1 MKRFTSGL
9 AAVFGRE
16 LRAYFVSP
24 MAWVILTLF
33 LFGNGISFTLIV
45 SYLADPRSG
54 GISTPLQVFFGSFFF
69 WLMLF
74 VLIPL
79 ITMRSIAEE
88 RRSGT
93 LETLMTAPVSE
104 TTVVLA
110 KFAAALVFYTFLWL
124 PTLAYVAILGR
135 GATTID
141 WGPIASGYLGVLALG
156 AMFLA
161 IGLFASAL
169 SKNQIVAA
177 ILTFV
182 TMLGLFTLGF
192 LDGLTS
198 NETLQKALSYLNVLE
213 HMDEL
218 AKGIVDTRRLIYYLS
233 TTVLFLFLASRAL
246 EQEKWR

>member
-1 MKRFTSGL
+1 MKRYVSSFQ
-9 AAVFGRE
+9 AVFGRE
-16 LRAYFVSP
+16 LGAYFVSP

-33 LFGNGISFTLIV
+33 LLGNGISFTIIV
-45 SYLADPRSG
+45 SYLADPRSS

-110 KFAAALVFYTFLWL
+110 KFSAALIFYVFLWL
-124 PTLAYVAILGR
+124 PTLGYVAILGQAR
-135 GATTID
+135 EID
-141 WGPIASGYLGVLALG
+141 WGPIASGYLGVFALG
-156 AMFLA
+156 AMFLS
-161 IGLFASAL
+161 IGLFASSL

-177 ILTFV
+177 IITFV
-182 TMLGLFTLGF
+182 SMLALFTLAF
-192 LDGLTS
+192 LDGVTS
-198 NETLQKALSYLNVLE
+198 NEALQKVLSYINVLD
-213 HMDEL
+213 HIDEL
-218 AKGIVDTRRLIYYLS
+218 AKGIVDTRRLVYYAS